1 MWNNYLIYSISK
13 KIRTICKNP
22 TGDGRYFVTALVKKS
37 DRTKNTVILVSHF
50 DVVDVQDYGVWKE
63 DAFNPK
69 KLTSM
74 FYAHKDE
81 LPDHVREDIEQGE
94 WLFGRG
100 TMDMKCG
107 LALQMAMIEQACEG
121 RFDGNVLLLAVP
133 DEEVNSVGMRAAI
146 PRLLELAREHDL
158 EYKTVLN
165 SEPMFARHPGDQKKY
180 IYTGSIGKVLPGF
193 LCYGKETHVGEP
205 LQA

>member
-1 MWNNYLIYSISK
+1 M
-13 KIRTICKNP
+13 
-22 TGDGRYFVTALVKKS
+22 
-37 DRTKNTVILVSHF
+37 
-50 DVVDVQDYGVWKE
+50 WKE

-74 FYAHKDE
+74 FYSHKDE
-81 LPDHVREDIEQGE
+81 LPDHVREDIEHGE

-100 TMDMKCG
+100 TMDMKCY
-107 LALQMAMIEQACEG
+107 LALQMAMIEQACEE

-133 DEEVNSVGMRAAI
+133 DEEVNSVGMRAAV

-165 SEPMFARHPGDQKKY
+165 SEPMFSRHPGDQNKY

-205 LQA
+205 FAGLNGSYMASLITAELELNTDLCDIVEGKRVLRQLTYFKGT

>member
-1 MWNNYLIYSISK
+1 M
-13 KIRTICKNP
+13 
-22 TGDGRYFVTALVKKS
+22 
-37 DRTKNTVILVSHF
+37 
-50 DVVDVQDYGVWKE
+50 QDYGVWKE

-69 KLTSM
+69 KLTCM

-121 RFDGNVLLLAVP
+121 RFDGNIVLLAVP
-133 DEEVNSVGMRAAI
+133 DEEVNSVGMRAAV
-146 PRLLELAREHDL
+146 PRLLDLAREHDL
-158 EYKTVLN
+158 DYKTVLN
-165 SEPMFARHPGDQKKY
+165 SEPMFSRHPGDQKKY
-180 IYTGSIGKVLPGF
+180 IYTGSIGKVLPVF
-193 LCYGKETHVGEP
+193 FATEKRRM
-205 LQA
+205 

>member
-1 MWNNYLIYSISK
+1 M
-13 KIRTICKNP
+13 
-22 TGDGRYFVTALVKKS
+22 
-37 DRTKNTVILVSHF
+37 
-50 DVVDVQDYGVWKE
+50 WKE

-74 FYAHKDE
+74 FYSHKDE
-81 LPDHVREDIEQGE
+81 LPDHVREDIEHGE

-133 DEEVNSVGMRAAI
+133 DEEVNSVGMR
-146 PRLLELAREHDL
+146 
-158 EYKTVLN
+158 
-165 SEPMFARHPGDQKKY
+165 
-180 IYTGSIGKVLPGF
+180 
-193 LCYGKETHVGEP
+193 P
-205 LQA
+205 LFRDY